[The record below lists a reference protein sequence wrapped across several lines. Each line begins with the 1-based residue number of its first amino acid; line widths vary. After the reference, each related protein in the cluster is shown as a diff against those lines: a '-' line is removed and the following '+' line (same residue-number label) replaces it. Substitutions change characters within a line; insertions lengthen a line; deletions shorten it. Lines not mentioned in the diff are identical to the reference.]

1 VRAQV
6 TYYEF
11 SGQHLDAAKRSAEGG
26 PPDKVRRVPGQGLYQ
41 G

>member
-1 VRAQV
+1 MCAQV

-26 PPDKVRRVPGQGLYQ
+26 SPDKVRPVTGSGCCE